1 MYLMMKM
8 KNKKRKVFELR
19 RIIALLSALAIPV
32 LYVVTIV
39 LLVLGNSCGRIFLA
53 ISMGASI
60 FLMFTMYAVTKFP
73 KDMAEMYG
81 NFLDMMEKDENSEKK
96 P

>member
-1 MYLMMKM
+1 MMMKM
-8 KNKKRKVFELR
+8 KNKTRKVFELR

-32 LYVVTIV
+32 LYVITLV
-39 LLVLGNSCGRIFLA
+39 LFALGNSYGRIFLT

-60 FLMFTMYAVTKFP
+60 FLMPAMYAVTKFP

-81 NFLDMMEKDENSEKK
+81 NFLDMMEKNENREKK
-96 P
+96 S